1 MSLLLR
7 RVATAAARVPLRMQT
22 NNMQPLLRSRH
33 LHHRTA
39 LVLNQGD
46 VNASSSPVPPSADAA
61 ASAVPTPT
69 SSQPM
74 TRAERLKRMQERRDA
89 GGGVG
94 GVRSHVPRD
103 ADAVTPE
110 AQQRAAE
117 EQEAAREQ
125 RREARRR
132 DVMEHDERRRVVR
145 VAQDKEP
152 WPDQLIMAECE
163 TVLRRGREALANLV
177 QSGQFR
183 LEEHV
188 DDPEAAPAAPNGGD
202 AAAAAAAA
210 ASASASATTTSA
222 ARSRSIRPLA
232 EFIFPSLNSFQRWK
246 VHMIAG
252 TLSGEHEEL
261 SHEAAEIMGGGGG
274 AGKKLL
280 ALKYRVPKSEEG
292 RRAAI
297 EALKAPQ
304 ATAQA
309 TTPENASATE
319 GTKPAA

>member
-7 RVATAAARVPLRMQT
+7 RVAAVAARVPLRMQ
-22 NNMQPLLRSRH
+22 MQPLLRSRH
-33 LHHRTA
+33 LHQHAA
-39 LVLNQGD
+39 LVLNQSD
-46 VNASSSPVPPSADAA
+46 ANASSSSVPPPAAEAA
-61 ASAVPTPT
+61 ASAAVPTPT

-210 ASASASATTTSA
+210 SASASATTTSA